1 MPENVKICPL
11 CGSDRSQLFDKRDFR
26 GRLVENRLC
35 LNCGLVYQSPRM
47 TEAESAEYYRAEYR
61 RTYQGEE
68 GPVKRDLAVQTARA
82 RSLID
87 FVKPRVASVSRC
99 LDIGSSTGLILEAFR
114 DSLGCEIV
122 GVEPGDAYRDLA
134 IKKGLKVYPTLD
146 KLEQAGEKRF
156 DMVIMSHVL
165 EHLPAPVSYLA
176 HLRENLLDREG
187 WLLIEVPNL
196 YAHESFEPAHLLAFS
211 SHILRETLRQGGFEI
226 VKYKKHGKPNSA
238 ILPLYLTVLCRPAAE
253 FQPTPIKPERGVA
266 FKRWQGM
273 GFRHV
278 AERLLP
284 GLAWLTNGKEK

>member
-1 MPENVKICPL
+1 MPENVKRCPL
-11 CGSDRSQLFDKRDFR
+11 CGNDRSRLFDKRDFR
-26 GRLVENRLC
+26 GRQVENRLC

-82 RSLID
+82 RSLIN

-99 LDIGSSTGLILEAFR
+99 LDIGSSSGLILQAFR
-114 DSLGCEIV
+114 DSFSCESV
-122 GVEPGDAYRDLA
+122 GVEPGDAYRNLA
-134 IKKGLKVYPTLD
+134 TANGLKVYPTLD
-146 KLEQAGEKRF
+146 KLEQAGEKSF

-176 HLRENLLDREG
+176 HLREYLLDREA

-211 SHILRETLRQGGFEI
+211 SHTLRETLRQGGFEM
-226 VKYKKHGKPNSA
+226 VRLKKHGSPNSA

-253 FQPTPIKPERGVA
+253 FQPIPIKPERGA
-266 FKRWQGM
+266 ALKRRMGM
-273 GFRHV
+273 GLKSI

-284 GLAWLTNGKEK
+284 GLTWKKLD